1 MTGKELLCKL
11 YSADLSP
18 KRSETADNICNMIL
32 SDIPDAVDITRKQA
46 AIIIHEYLRK
56 ILKEADET
64 DITRATK
71 LKDLYDC
78 RVCVKHIEQVYI
90 KGIMDPMIDC
100 NASLKN
106 GLPILFGGNELLTDE
121 EAKTIIERVWDKS
134 KRQKRK
140 STDEL
145 IEKSEN

>member
-18 KRSETADNICNMIL
+18 KRSETADNIYNMIL
-32 SDIPDAVDITRKQA
+32 SDIPNAVDITRKQA

-64 DITRATK
+64 DVTRATQ

-90 KGIMDPMIDC
+90 KGIMDPMIDS

-140 STDEL
+140 STDEQ
-145 IEKSEN
+145 K